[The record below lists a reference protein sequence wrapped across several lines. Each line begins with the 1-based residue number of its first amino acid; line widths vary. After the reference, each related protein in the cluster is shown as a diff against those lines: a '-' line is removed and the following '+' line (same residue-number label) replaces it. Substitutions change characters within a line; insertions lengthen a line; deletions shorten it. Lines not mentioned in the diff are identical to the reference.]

1 MGRRRAPSCAASAS
15 PAAGARARGPR
26 SGDGGACECTPV
38 LPDGTFRIRAP
49 AGDNRIYLR
58 GAGGYS
64 EPSELVPVVEG
75 KETAVEWK
83 LQPPPSKRAKP
94 AGGKPQR

>member
-1 MGRRRAPSCAASAS
+1 
-15 PAAGARARGPR
+15 
-26 SGDGGACECTPV
+26 V

-58 GAGGYS
+58 SAGGYS
-64 EPSELVPVVEG
+64 EPSEVVTVVEG
-75 KETAVEWK
+75 KETTVEWK

-94 AGGKPQR
+94 AGAGPGR